1 MTLFAPGASELL
13 QVEEWDQSIQQLH
26 SKDLPTLRADLF
38 KLDRKTRRAGPL
50 GMPRSWTVE
59 IGDPERGKDAMCDD
73 NGGLMMMGEYHLST
87 GELVWVVV
95 GVGVAADG
103 RVVAALA
110 AVLRHDC
117 GGRRFLL

>member
-73 NGGLMMMGEYHLST
+73 NGGLMMMASSTNVSDITCIKHPCKYSDHLDDTANILS
-87 GELVWVVV
+87 L
-95 GVGVAADG
+95 
-103 RVVAALA
+103 
-110 AVLRHDC
+110 
-117 GGRRFLL
+117 